1 MNNWKRKVFPYILIF
16 PTILLFGTYIFY
28 PAVNGFTYSFYKW
41 DGIGEMKFL
50 GLENYLD
57 LVGNRQFVGALQRTM
72 VYTFVCIP
80 LVFCVSLLL
89 ALIVSKPLKGVSFF
103 RVTFYFPFMLSAI
116 ITGFSWRF
124 MLAEDFGIISY
135 LRSLSGNAPI
145 PFLTNPTLAFWTL
158 VIITVW
164 SSCGYYMMMF
174 VAGLKNISFAY
185 YEAARIDG
193 ANALQCFGYITF
205 PLLKPTSLMV
215 LVLSSLH
222 IIKSYTLVKAVT
234 DGGPGTSTKF
244 LVQLIYET
252 AFQKEKLGFASA
264 QTMVLFAILAL
275 FTIVQFKLNKGGE
288 QDAH

>member
-1 MNNWKRKVFPYILIF
+1 MNNWKRKVFPYVLIL

-28 PAVNGFTYSFYKW
+28 PAVNGFIYSFYKW
-41 DGIGEMKFL
+41 DGIGKMKWL
-50 GLENYLD
+50 GLENYTD
-57 LVGNRQFVGALQRTM
+57 LIGNRQFMGALSRTM
-72 VYTFVCIP
+72 SYTFVCIP
-80 LVFCVSLLL
+80 LVFCVALLL
-89 ALIVSKPLKGVSFF
+89 ALIVSKDLKGVSFF

-124 MLAEDFGIISY
+124 MLTEDFGIISY
-135 LRSLSGNAPI
+135 LRSLAGADPI
-145 PFLTNPTLAFWTL
+145 PFLTNPTFAFWTL
-158 VIITVW
+158 VVITVW

-174 VAGLKNISFAY
+174 VAGLKNISFSY

-193 ANALQCFGYITF
+193 ADSLQCFTYITF

-234 DGGPGTSTKF
+234 DGGPGTATKF

-264 QTMVLFAILAL
+264 MTMVLFAILAL

-288 QDAH
+288 QDAQ

>member
-1 MNNWKRKVFPYILIF
+1 MNNWKRKVFPYVLIF

-28 PAVNGFTYSFYKW
+28 PAVNGFIYSFYKW
-41 DGIGEMKFL
+41 DGIGKMKWL
-50 GLENYLD
+50 GLENYTD
-57 LVGNRQFVGALQRTM
+57 LIGNRQFMGALGRTM
-72 VYTFVCIP
+72 SYTFVCIP

-89 ALIVSKPLKGVSFF
+89 ALIVSKDLKGVSFF

-124 MLAEDFGIISY
+124 MLTEDFGIISY
-135 LRSLSGNAPI
+135 LRNLAGAQPI
-145 PFLTNPTLAFWTL
+145 PFLTDPTLAFWTL
-158 VIITVW
+158 VVITAW

-174 VAGLKNISFAY
+174 VAGLKNISFSY

-193 ANALQCFGYITF
+193 ASSPQCFWYITF

-234 DGGPGTSTKF
+234 DGGPGTATKF

-264 QTMVLFAILAL
+264 MTMVLFVILAL
-275 FTIVQFKLNKGGE
+275 FTVVQFMLNKGGE
-288 QDAH
+288 QDAQ